1 MKKTILLTGAS
12 GNIGSKLFDYL
23 KKYRLFGI
31 YSKNNNNNHKLI
43 KCDLRNKKK
52 LKLLIKKL
60 KPDIVIHMAA
70 MTNPGL
76 NEKYPK
82 KSKELNFDITNN
94 LVKNLKKETHFIFFS
109 TDKVYTYKKLEYS
122 EKSKTLPTGLYA
134 KYKLKSEIIIKKKFK
149 KNPYLE
155 CQLFIQMGKTI
166 IFLLLICRHFY

>member
-109 TDKVYTYKKLEYS
+109 TDKVYTSKKLEYS

-134 KYKLKSEIIIKKKFK
+134 K
-149 KNPYLE
+149 
-155 CQLFIQMGKTI
+155 
-166 IFLLLICRHFY
+166 